1 MLDFLSALSPVNW
14 FEIIINPHIGEP
26 KDQIA
31 GVIKNCRITGGRVGV
46 VRLNRNSRDAE
57 LGRVVEQFNTLTIS
71 AYPMRLAN
79 PGVQ

>member
-1 MLDFLSALSPVNW
+1 MLDVLSTVLPVSG
-14 FEIIINPHIGEP
+14 FEIIVNTHIGEP

-57 LGRVVEQFNTLTIS
+57 PGQVVEQFNALTIS
-71 AYPMRLAN
+71 ADPAR
-79 PGVQ
+79 